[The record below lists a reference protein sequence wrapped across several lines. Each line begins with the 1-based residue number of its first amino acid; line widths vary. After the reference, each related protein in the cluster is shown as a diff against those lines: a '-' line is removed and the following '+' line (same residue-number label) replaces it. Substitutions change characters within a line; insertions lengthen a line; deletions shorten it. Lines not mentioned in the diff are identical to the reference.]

1 MSTALVT
8 GGSRGLGKATAI
20 ELAQAGYDIA
30 ICYAGNASAAD
41 STVEACKS
49 NGVKAAAFKC
59 DVADKS
65 QVEQLFAQIRD
76 AFGPVDILVN
86 NAGITKDGLLLRMS
100 EEDFD
105 KVMAVNVKGAFLCS
119 QAALKDMMRAKQGR
133 IINISSVVGIAGN
146 AGQANYAAS
155 KAGLIGL
162 TKSIAKEYGGKGI
175 RCNAIAPGFIKT
187 DMTES
192 LPINVR
198 EEYLKQIAARHFGRP
213 EDVAALAAFLASEK
227 AEYINGQ
234 VISVDGGM

>member
-76 AFGPVDILVN
+76 VFGPVDILVN
-86 NAGITKDGLLLRMS
+86 NAGISKDGLLLRMS

-105 KVMAVNVKGAFLCS
+105 KVMAVNLKGAFLCS

>member
-8 GGSRGLGKATAI
+8 GGSRGLGKAIAM

-30 ICYAGNASAAD
+30 ICYAGNALAAD

-65 QVEQLFAQIRD
+65 QVELLFAKIRD
-76 AFGPVDILVN
+76 VLGPVDILVN

-133 IINISSVVGIAGN
+133 IINISSVVGLAGN

>member
-8 GGSRGLGKATAI
+8 GGSRGLGKATAM

-30 ICYAGNASAAD
+30 ICYAGSASAAD

-65 QVEQLFAQIRD
+65 QVELLFAQIRD
-76 AFGPVDILVN
+76 VLGPVDILVN
-86 NAGITKDGLLLRMS
+86 NAGITADGLLLRMS

-133 IINISSVVGIAGN
+133 IINISSVVGLAGN

>member
-8 GGSRGLGKATAI
+8 GGSRGLGKATAM

-30 ICYAGNASAAD
+30 ICYAGNAWAAD

-105 KVMAVNVKGAFLCS
+105 KVMAVNLKGAFLCS
-119 QAALKDMMRAKQGR
+119 QAALKDMIRAKQGR

-175 RCNAIAPGFIKT
+175 RCNAIAPGFIMT

>member
-8 GGSRGLGKATAI
+8 GGSRGLGKAIAM

-76 AFGPVDILVN
+76 VLGPVDILVN

-133 IINISSVVGIAGN
+133 IINISSVVGLAGN

>member
-8 GGSRGLGKATAI
+8 GGSRGLGKATAM

-76 AFGPVDILVN
+76 VLGPVDILVN

-119 QAALKDMMRAKQGR
+119 QAALKDMIRAKQGR

-175 RCNAIAPGFIKT
+175 RCNAIAPGFIMT

>member
-8 GGSRGLGKATAI
+8 GGSRGLGKAIAM

-76 AFGPVDILVN
+76 VLGPVDILVN

-105 KVMAVNVKGAFLCS
+105 KVMAVNLKGAFLCS

-133 IINISSVVGIAGN
+133 IINISSVVGLAGN

>member
-8 GGSRGLGKATAI
+8 GGSRGLGKATAM

-30 ICYAGNASAAD
+30 ICYAGNVSAAD

-76 AFGPVDILVN
+76 VLGPVDILVN

-175 RCNAIAPGFIKT
+175 RCNAIAPGFIMT

>member
-8 GGSRGLGKATAI
+8 GGSRGLGKAIAM

-76 AFGPVDILVN
+76 VLGPVDILVN

-105 KVMAVNVKGAFLCS
+105 KVMAVNLKGAFLCS

>member
-8 GGSRGLGKATAI
+8 GGSRGLGKATAM

-65 QVEQLFAQIRD
+65 QVELLFAQIRD
-76 AFGPVDILVN
+76 VLGPVDILVN
-86 NAGITKDGLLLRMS
+86 NAGITADGLLLRMS